1 MRKFVVFLLLDIGL
15 SLQANA
21 LTFEIPP
28 CTYYISFHINLN
40 LNLNL
45 NQSIIH
51 RLVEDYP
58 GHLVTSLHRGSPLFC
73 HDCFLYVGVI
83 VTEPKDLLYFSV
95 DFKVDR
101 DIIYLENDEMVTGLV
116 EPDTHSQY
124 FIIDLRSQEY
134 DTDLYI
140 GIQKTNEFDS
150 PVVLD
155 VSKTVCSEKDV
166 KYER

>member
-28 CTYYISFHINLN
+28 CTYYISFYIN

-101 DIIYLENDEMVTGLV
+101 DIIYLENDKMVTGVV

-140 GIQKTNEFDS
+140 GIQKMNELDS

-155 VSKTVCSEKDV
+155 VSKTVRNEMEAECE
-166 KYER
+166 